1 MLETLVFQKTDLGR
15 GELSSR
21 RLGLSNTL
29 RLVLVL
35 VDGRRDVRTLTAFS
49 DTVAK
54 DPECLL
60 ELLNLNLI
68 EVVGETNELDERQP
82 GFLRA
87 LREVNDVHVEPF
99 GEGLVQ
105 VAPMAEYN
113 EQQQKSRRSGDTAE
127 MSRRSGDTENKL
139 AGAIAPDRPSGQSI
153 TNLVR
158 AKQTLVAALRNV
170 LKDEAETACLRV
182 QQAES
187 IEDVLVLLPRLTD
200 LVGLYTTASKG
211 AVLHD
216 QIRDLLLQ

>member
-49 DTVAK
+49 DTVEK

-68 EVVGETNELDERQP
+68 EVVGETSEADERQP

-87 LREVNDVHVEPF
+87 LREVNDVHVEPL
-99 GEGLVQ
+99 GEALEQ
-105 VAPMAEYN
+105 VAPSAV
-113 EQQQKSRRSGDTAE
+113 EQNQQPQKSRRT
-127 MSRRSGDTENKL
+127 GDTENKF
-139 AGAIAPDRPSGQSI
+139 ATAMAPDRPSGQSI

-158 AKQTLVAALRNV
+158 AKQTLVAALRGA
-170 LKDEAETACLRV
+170 LKEEAETACLRV

-187 IEDVLVLLPRLTD
+187 LEDMLVLLPRLTD